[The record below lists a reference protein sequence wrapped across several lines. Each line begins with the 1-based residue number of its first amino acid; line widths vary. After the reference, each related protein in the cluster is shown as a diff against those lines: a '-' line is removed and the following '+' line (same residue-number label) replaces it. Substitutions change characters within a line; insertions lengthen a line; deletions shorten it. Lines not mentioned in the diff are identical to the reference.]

1 LDFPIPESQIEVP
14 QSQISNLKSQ
24 LPIPNYQT
32 MNFIES
38 VKMAGQTLLANK
50 TRSSLTM
57 IGMIVGN
64 ASVIAMIGVGE
75 GAQKFVG
82 GQVQALGTNV
92 LIVRPGVPNARR
104 NAIGNAPQTL
114 IVPDAKAIATQV
126 PSVQGVSA
134 ELNSSE
140 IVRYSN
146 KNVSSLIF
154 GTIPEFLTVRNFE
167 MAKGRFLTELD
178 VRQNNQ
184 VVVLGSELAEKLFD
198 NANPLG
204 EQVRVKNVSMKVIGV
219 FAPKGTSFG
228 TNYDNSAVVPIATMA
243 NRIVGRKSPYGLAV
257 TSIFISI
264 KDESQMDA
272 AQFQVENLLRLRHKI
287 TTEDDFTVRNQKDL
301 MARMGAIS
309 GALTI
314 MLTAVA
320 SISLLVGGIGI
331 MNIMLVSVS
340 ERTQE
345 IGLRKAIGASQNDIL
360 FQFMIEAVILSAAGG
375 IVGTCVGV
383 GGILLVG
390 NFTPLQAGVS
400 PVAIALAVSVSGAV
414 GLFFGVVP
422 ARQAAK
428 LDPIAALR
436 SA

>member
-1 LDFPIPESQIEVP
+1 
-14 QSQISNLKSQ
+14 
-24 LPIPNYQT
+24 

-75 GAQKFVG
+75 GAQKFVA
-82 GQVQALGTNV
+82 GQVQSLGTNV
-92 LIVRPGVPNARR
+92 LIVRAGVPNARR
-104 NAIGNAPQTL
+104 GGIGNAPQTL
-114 IVPDAKAIATQV
+114 VLPDAKAIAIQV

-140 IVRYSN
+140 IVRYSS

-154 GTIPEFLTVRNFE
+154 GTIPEFLEVRSFE

-178 VRQNNQ
+178 VKQNNQ
-184 VVVLGSELAEKLFD
+184 VAVLGSELAEKLFG
-198 NANPLG
+198 NTNPLG
-204 EQVRVKNVSMKVIGV
+204 EQVRIKNVSMKVIGV
-219 FAPKGTSFG
+219 LAPKGTSFG
-228 TNYDNSAVVPIATMA
+228 TNFDNSAAVPIATMA
-243 NRIVGRKSPYGLAV
+243 NRIIGRKSPYGLAV
-257 TSIFISI
+257 TSIYVSI

-309 GALTI
+309 GALSI

-345 IGLRKAIGASQNDIL
+345 IGLRKAIGASQQDIL
-360 FQFMIEAVILSAAGG
+360 FQFIVEAVILSAAGG
-375 IVGTCVGV
+375 LVGTCVGV
-383 GGILLVG
+383 SGILLVG
-390 NFTPLQAGVS
+390 NFTPLKAGIS
-400 PVAIALAVSVSGAV
+400 PIAIALAVSVSGGV
-414 GLFFGVVP
+414 GLFFGVIP

>member
-1 LDFPIPESQIEVP
+1 
-14 QSQISNLKSQ
+14 
-24 LPIPNYQT
+24 

-50 TRSSLTM
+50 IRSSLTM

-64 ASVIAMIGVGE
+64 ASVIAMIGIGE
-75 GAQKFVG
+75 GSQKFVAG
-82 GQVQALGTNV
+82 EVQALGTNI

-104 NAIGNAPQTL
+104 SSMGNAPQTL
-114 IVPDAKAIATQV
+114 IVEDAKAIATQV

-146 KNVSSLIF
+146 KNVSALIF
-154 GTIPEFLTVRNFE
+154 GTIPEFLEVRSFE
-167 MAKGRFLTELD
+167 IAKGRFLTELD
-178 VRQNNQ
+178 VKQSNQ
-184 VVVLGSELAEKLFD
+184 VVVLGSELAQKLFG
-198 NANPLG
+198 NTNPLG
-204 EQVRVKNVSMKVIGV
+204 QQVRIQNVSVKVIGV
-219 FAPKGTSFG
+219 LAPKGTSFG
-228 TNYDNSAVVPIATMA
+228 TNFDNSATVPITTMA

-287 TTEDDFTVRNQKDL
+287 TTEDDFSVRNQKDL

-309 GALTI
+309 GALTLL
-314 MLTAVA
+314 LTAVA

-345 IGLRKAIGASQNDIL
+345 IGLRKAIGASQQDIL
-360 FQFMIEAVILSAAGG
+360 FQFIIEAVILSAAGG

-390 NFTPLQAGVS
+390 NFTPLQAGIS

>member
-1 LDFPIPESQIEVP
+1 MPDAQF
-14 QSQISNLKSQ
+14 QISNSQ
-24 LPIPNYQT
+24 S

-38 VKMAGQTLLANK
+38 VKMAGQTLVANK
-50 TRSSLTM
+50 IRSSLTM

-64 ASVIAMIGVGE
+64 ASVIAMIGIGE
-75 GAQKFVG
+75 GAQKFVA
-82 GQVQALGTNV
+82 GQVQSLGTNV
-92 LIVRPGVPNARR
+92 LIVRPGLPNARR
-104 NAIGNAPQTL
+104 SSIANLPQTL
-114 IVPDAKAIATQV
+114 IVEDAKAIATQV

-146 KNVSSLIF
+146 KNVSALIF
-154 GTIPEFLTVRNFE
+154 GTIPDFLEVRSFE

-178 VRQNNQ
+178 VKQSNQ
-184 VVVLGSELAEKLFD
+184 VVVLGSELAQKLFG
-198 NANPLG
+198 NTNPLG
-204 EQVRVKNVSMKVIGV
+204 QQVRIQNVSVKVIGV
-219 FAPKGTSFG
+219 LAPKGTSFG
-228 TNYDNSAVVPIATMA
+228 TNFDNSAAVPIATMA

-264 KDESQMDA
+264 KDESKMDA

-345 IGLRKAIGASQNDIL
+345 IGLRKAIGASQQDIL
-360 FQFMIEAVILSAAGG
+360 FQFIVEAVILSAAGG

-390 NFTPLQAGVS
+390 NFTPLQAGIS

>member
-1 LDFPIPESQIEVP
+1 
-14 QSQISNLKSQ
+14 
-24 LPIPNYQT
+24 

-50 TRSSLTM
+50 IRSSLTM

-64 ASVIAMIGVGE
+64 ASVIAMIGIGE
-75 GAQKFVG
+75 GAQKFVEG
-82 GQVQALGTNV
+82 EVQALGTNV

-104 NAIGNAPQTL
+104 SSIGNAPQTL
-114 IVPDAKAIATQV
+114 IVEDAKAIATQV
-126 PSVQGVSA
+126 PSIQGVSA

-146 KNVSSLIF
+146 KNVSALIF
-154 GTIPEFLTVRNFE
+154 GTIPEFLEVRSFE
-167 MAKGRFLTELD
+167 MAKGQFLTELD
-178 VRQNNQ
+178 VKQSNQ
-184 VVVLGSELAEKLFD
+184 VVVLGSELAQKLFG
-198 NANPLG
+198 NTNPLG
-204 EQVRVKNVSMKVIGV
+204 EQVRIQNVSVKIIGV
-219 FAPKGTSFG
+219 LAPKGTSFG
-228 TNYDNSAVVPIATMA
+228 TNFDNSAAVPITTMA

-257 TSIFISI
+257 TSIFVSI

-287 TTEDDFTVRNQKDL
+287 TTEDDFSVRNQKDL

-309 GALTI
+309 GALTLL
-314 MLTAVA
+314 LTAVA

-331 MNIMLVSVS
+331 MNIMLASVS

-345 IGLRKAIGASQNDIL
+345 IGLRKAIGASQQDIL
-360 FQFMIEAVILSAAGG
+360 FQFIVEAVILSAAGG

-390 NFTPLQAGVS
+390 NFTPLQAGIS

>member
-1 LDFPIPESQIEVP
+1 
-14 QSQISNLKSQ
+14 
-24 LPIPNYQT
+24 

-50 TRSSLTM
+50 IRSSLTA

-64 ASVIAMIGVGE
+64 ASVIAMIGIGE
-75 GAQKFVG
+75 GAQKYVG
-82 GQVQALGTNV
+82 EQVQALGTNV
-92 LIVRPGVPNARR
+92 LIVRPGLPNARR
-104 NAIGNAPQTL
+104 NTITNAPQTL
-114 IVPDAKAIATQV
+114 VLEDARAIATQV

-140 IVRYSN
+140 IVRSDN
-146 KNVSSLIF
+146 KNVSALIF
-154 GTIPEFLTVRNFE
+154 GTIPEFLEVRSFD
-167 MAKGRFLTELD
+167 MAKGRFLTEIDLK
-178 VRQNNQ
+178 QNSQ
-184 VVVLGSELAEKLFD
+184 VAVLGSELAEKLFG
-198 NANPLG
+198 NTNPIG
-204 EQVRVKNVSMKVIGV
+204 QQVRIKNASMKVIGV
-219 FAPKGTSFG
+219 LAPKGTSFG
-228 TNYDNSAVVPIATMA
+228 TNFDNSAAVPISTMA
-243 NRIVGRKSPYGLAV
+243 NRVVGRKSPYGLAV
-257 TSIFISI
+257 TSIFVSI
-264 KDESQMDA
+264 ENESQMDA

-287 TTEDDFTVRNQKDL
+287 TGEDDFTVRNQKDL

-345 IGLRKAIGASQNDIL
+345 IGLRKAIGASQQDIL
-360 FQFMIEAVILSAAGG
+360 LQFIIEAVILSAAGG

-383 GGILLVG
+383 GGVLLVG
-390 NFTPLQAGVS
+390 NFTPLQAGIS
-400 PVAIALAVSVSGAV
+400 PVAIALAVSVSGGV
-414 GLFFGVVP
+414 GLCFGVIP

>member
-1 LDFPIPESQIEVP
+1 
-14 QSQISNLKSQ
+14 
-24 LPIPNYQT
+24 

-38 VKMAGQTLLANK
+38 VKMAGQTLVANK

-75 GAQKFVG
+75 GAQKYVA
-82 GQVQALGTNV
+82 GQVQSLGTNV

-104 NAIGNAPQTL
+104 NAISNAPQTL
-114 IVPDAKAIATQV
+114 IVEDAHAIASQV

-154 GTIPEFLTVRNFE
+154 GTIPEFLQVRNFE
-167 MAKGRFLTELD
+167 MAKGRFLTDID
-178 VRQNNQ
+178 VKENNQ
-184 VVVLGSELAEKLFD
+184 VVVLGSELAEKLFG
-198 NANPLG
+198 NTNPLDQ
-204 EQVRVKNVSMKVIGV
+204 QVRIKNVSMKIIGV
-219 FAPKGTSFG
+219 LAPKGTSFG

-257 TSIFISI
+257 TSIYISI
-264 KDESQMDA
+264 KDEAKMDA

-287 TTEDDFTVRNQKDL
+287 TIEDDFTVRNQKDL

-345 IGLRKAIGASQNDIL
+345 IGLRKAIGASQQDIL
-360 FQFMIEAVILSAAGG
+360 FQFIIEAVILSAAGG
-375 IVGTCVGV
+375 LVGTLVGV
-383 GGILLVG
+383 SGILLIA
-390 NFTPLQAGVS
+390 NFTPLQAGIS

-428 LDPIAALR
+428 LDAIAALR

>member
-1 LDFPIPESQIEVP
+1 MPNSQFPIPNSQ
-14 QSQISNLKSQ
+14 S
-24 LPIPNYQT
+24 

-50 TRSSLTM
+50 IRSSLTM

-64 ASVIAMIGVGE
+64 ASVIAMIGIGE
-75 GAQKFVG
+75 GAQKFVA
-82 GQVQALGTNV
+82 GQVQSLGTNV

-104 NAIGNAPQTL
+104 SSIGNAPQTL
-114 IVPDAKAIATQV
+114 IVEDAKAIATQV

-146 KNVSSLIF
+146 KNVSALIF
-154 GTIPEFLTVRNFE
+154 GTIPEFLEVRSFE

-178 VRQNNQ
+178 VKQSNQ
-184 VVVLGSELAEKLFD
+184 VVVLGSELAEKLFG
-198 NANPLG
+198 NTNPLDQ
-204 EQVRVKNVSMKVIGV
+204 QVRIQNVSLKVIGV
-219 FAPKGTSFG
+219 LAPKGTSFG
-228 TNYDNSAVVPIATMA
+228 TNYDNSAAVPIATMA

-257 TSIFISI
+257 TSMYISI
-264 KDESQMDA
+264 KDELQMDA

-287 TTEDDFTVRNQKDL
+287 TIEDDFTVRNQKDL

-309 GALTI
+309 GALTLL
-314 MLTAVA
+314 LTAVA

-345 IGLRKAIGASQNDIL
+345 IGLRKAIGASQQDIL
-360 FQFMIEAVILSAAGG
+360 FQFIVEAVILSAAGG

-390 NFTPLQAGVS
+390 NFTPLQAGIS

>member
-1 LDFPIPESQIEVP
+1 
-14 QSQISNLKSQ
+14 
-24 LPIPNYQT
+24 

-38 VKMAGQTLLANK
+38 FKMAGNTLLANK
-50 TRSSLTM
+50 IRSSLTA

-75 GAQKFVG
+75 GAQKYVG
-82 GQVQALGTNV
+82 EQVQALGTNI
-92 LIVRPGVPNARR
+92 LIVRPGLPNARR
-104 NAIGNAPQTL
+104 NTIANSPQTL
-114 IVPDAKAIATQV
+114 VLEDARAIASQV

-146 KNVSSLIF
+146 KNVSALIF
-154 GTIPEFLTVRNFE
+154 GTIPEFLAVRSFD
-167 MAKGRFLTELD
+167 MAKGRFLNELD
-178 VRQNNQ
+178 IKQNSQ
-184 VVVLGSELAEKLFD
+184 VVVLGSELAAKIFG
-198 NANPLG
+198 NTNPLG
-204 EQVRVKNVSMKVIGV
+204 EQVRIKNVSMKVIGV
-219 FAPKGTSFG
+219 LAPKGTSFG
-228 TNYDNSAVVPIATMA
+228 TNFDNSAAVPISTMA

-264 KDESQMDA
+264 QNESQMDA

-287 TTEDDFTVRNQKDL
+287 TGEDDFTVRNQKDL

-345 IGLRKAIGASQNDIL
+345 IGLRKAIGASQQDIL
-360 FQFMIEAVILSAAGG
+360 FQFIIEAVILSAAGG
-375 IVGTCVGV
+375 IVGTCFGV

-390 NFTPLQAGVS
+390 NFTPLQAGIS
-400 PVAIALAVSVSGAV
+400 PVAIALAVSVSGGV
-414 GLFFGVVP
+414 GLFFGVIP
-422 ARQAAK
+422 ARQASR

>member
-1 LDFPIPESQIEVP
+1 
-14 QSQISNLKSQ
+14 
-24 LPIPNYQT
+24 

-50 TRSSLTM
+50 IRSSLTM

-64 ASVIAMIGVGE
+64 ASVIAMIGIGE
-75 GAQKFVG
+75 GAQKFVEG
-82 GQVQALGTNV
+82 EVQALGTNV

-104 NAIGNAPQTL
+104 SSIGNAPQTL
-114 IVPDAKAIATQV
+114 IVEDAKAIATQV
-126 PSVQGVSA
+126 PSIQGVSA

-146 KNVSSLIF
+146 KNVSALIF
-154 GTIPEFLTVRNFE
+154 GTIPEFLEVRSFE
-167 MAKGRFLTELD
+167 MAKGQFLTELD
-178 VRQNNQ
+178 VKQSNQ
-184 VVVLGSELAEKLFD
+184 VVVLGSELAQKLFG
-198 NANPLG
+198 NTNPLG
-204 EQVRVKNVSMKVIGV
+204 EQVRIQNVSVKIIGV
-219 FAPKGTSFG
+219 LAPKGTSFG
-228 TNYDNSAVVPIATMA
+228 TNFDNSAAVPITTMA

-257 TSIFISI
+257 TSIFVSI

-287 TTEDDFTVRNQKDL
+287 TIEDDFSVRNQKDL

-309 GALTI
+309 GALTLL
-314 MLTAVA
+314 LTAVA

-345 IGLRKAIGASQNDIL
+345 IGLRKAIGASQQDIL
-360 FQFMIEAVILSAAGG
+360 FQFIVEAVILSAAGG

-390 NFTPLQAGVS
+390 NFTPLQAGIS

>member
-1 LDFPIPESQIEVP
+1 MPDAQFPISNSQ
-14 QSQISNLKSQ
+14 S
-24 LPIPNYQT
+24 

-38 VKMAGQTLLANK
+38 VKMAGQTLVANK
-50 TRSSLTM
+50 IRSSLTM

-64 ASVIAMIGVGE
+64 ASVIAMIGIGE
-75 GAQKFVG
+75 GAQKFVAG
-82 GQVQALGTNV
+82 EVQALGTNV
-92 LIVRPGVPNARR
+92 LIVMPGVPNARR
-104 NAIGNAPQTL
+104 SSIGNAPQTL
-114 IVPDAKAIATQV
+114 IVEDAKAIATQV

-146 KNVSSLIF
+146 KNVSALIF
-154 GTIPEFLTVRNFE
+154 GTIPEFLEVRSFE

-178 VRQNNQ
+178 VKQSNQ
-184 VVVLGSELAEKLFD
+184 VVVLGSELAQKLFG
-198 NANPLG
+198 NTNPLG
-204 EQVRVKNVSMKVIGV
+204 QQVRIQNVSVKVIGV
-219 FAPKGTSFG
+219 LAPKGTSFG
-228 TNYDNSAVVPIATMA
+228 TNFDNSAAVPITTMA

-257 TSIFISI
+257 TSIFVSI
-264 KDESQMDA
+264 KDESKMDA

-309 GALTI
+309 GALTLL
-314 MLTAVA
+314 LTAVA

-345 IGLRKAIGASQNDIL
+345 IGLRKAIGASQQDIL
-360 FQFMIEAVILSAAGG
+360 FQFIVEAVILSAAGG

-390 NFTPLQAGVS
+390 NFTPLQAGIS

>member
-1 LDFPIPESQIEVP
+1 MPNSQFPIPNSQ
-14 QSQISNLKSQ
+14 S
-24 LPIPNYQT
+24 

-50 TRSSLTM
+50 IRSSLTM

-64 ASVIAMIGVGE
+64 ASVIAMIGIGE
-75 GAQKFVG
+75 GTQKFVA
-82 GQVQALGTNV
+82 GQVQALGTNI
-92 LIVRPGVPNARR
+92 LTVRPGVPNARR
-104 NAIGNAPQTL
+104 SSMGNAPQTL
-114 IVPDAKAIATQV
+114 ILEDAKAIATQV

-146 KNVSSLIF
+146 KNVSALIF
-154 GTIPEFLTVRNFE
+154 GTIPEFLEVRSFE

-178 VRQNNQ
+178 VKQSNQ
-184 VVVLGSELAEKLFD
+184 VVVLGSELAQKLFG
-198 NANPLG
+198 NTNPLG
-204 EQVRVKNVSMKVIGV
+204 EQVRIQNVSVKVIGV
-219 FAPKGTSFG
+219 LAPKGTSFG
-228 TNYDNSAVVPIATMA
+228 TNFDNSAAVPIATMA

-257 TSIFISI
+257 TSIFVSI

-309 GALTI
+309 GALTLL
-314 MLTAVA
+314 LTAVA

-345 IGLRKAIGASQNDIL
+345 IGLRKAIGASQQDIL
-360 FQFMIEAVILSAAGG
+360 FQFIIEAVILSAAGG

-390 NFTPLQAGVS
+390 NFTPLQAGIS

-422 ARQAAK
+422 ARQAAR

>member
-1 LDFPIPESQIEVP
+1 MPNSQFPIPNSQ
-14 QSQISNLKSQ
+14 S
-24 LPIPNYQT
+24 

-50 TRSSLTM
+50 IRSSLTM

-64 ASVIAMIGVGE
+64 ASVIAMIGIGE
-75 GAQKFVG
+75 GTQKFVA
-82 GQVQALGTNV
+82 GQVQALGTNI
-92 LIVRPGVPNARR
+92 LTVRPGVPNARR
-104 NAIGNAPQTL
+104 SSMGNAPQTL
-114 IVPDAKAIATQV
+114 ILEDAKAIATQV

-146 KNVSSLIF
+146 KNVSALIF
-154 GTIPEFLTVRNFE
+154 GTIPEFLEVRNFE

-178 VRQNNQ
+178 VKQSNQ
-184 VVVLGSELAEKLFD
+184 VVVLGSELAEKLFG
-198 NANPLG
+198 NTNPLG
-204 EQVRVKNVSMKVIGV
+204 EQVRIQNVSVKVIGV
-219 FAPKGTSFG
+219 LAPKGTSFG
-228 TNYDNSAVVPIATMA
+228 TNFDNSAAVPIATMA

-264 KDESQMDA
+264 KDQSQMDA

-309 GALTI
+309 GALTL

-345 IGLRKAIGASQNDIL
+345 IGLRKAIGASQQDIL
-360 FQFMIEAVILSAAGG
+360 FQFIIEAVILSAAGG

-390 NFTPLQAGVS
+390 NFTPLQAGIS

>member
-1 LDFPIPESQIEVP
+1 
-14 QSQISNLKSQ
+14 
-24 LPIPNYQT
+24 

-75 GAQKFVG
+75 GAQKYVA
-82 GQVQALGTNV
+82 GQVQSLGTNV

-104 NAIGNAPQTL
+104 NAISNAPQTL
-114 IVPDAKAIATQV
+114 IVEDAHAIASQV

-154 GTIPEFLTVRNFE
+154 GTIPEFLQVRSFE
-167 MAKGRFLTELD
+167 MAKGRFLTDID
-178 VRQNNQ
+178 VKENNQ
-184 VVVLGSELAEKLFD
+184 VVILGSELAEKLFG
-198 NANPLG
+198 NTNPLDQ
-204 EQVRVKNVSMKVIGV
+204 QVRIKNVSMKIIGV
-219 FAPKGTSFG
+219 LAPKGTSFG

-257 TSIFISI
+257 TSIYISI
-264 KDESQMDA
+264 KDEAKMDA
-272 AQFQVENLLRLRHKI
+272 AQFQVENLLRLRHK
-287 TTEDDFTVRNQKDL
+287 TTIEDDFTVRNQKDL

-345 IGLRKAIGASQNDIL
+345 IGLRKAIGASQQDIL
-360 FQFMIEAVILSAAGG
+360 FQFIIEAVILSAAGG
-375 IVGTCVGV
+375 LVGTFVGV
-383 GGILLVG
+383 SGILLIG
-390 NFTPLQAGVS
+390 NFTPLQAGIS

-428 LDPIAALR
+428 LDAIAALR

>member
-1 LDFPIPESQIEVP
+1 
-14 QSQISNLKSQ
+14 
-24 LPIPNYQT
+24 

-38 VKMAGQTLLANK
+38 LKMAGQTLLANK

-75 GAQKFVG
+75 GAQKYVA
-82 GQVQALGTNV
+82 GQVQSLGTNV

-104 NAIGNAPQTL
+104 SAISNAPQTL
-114 IVPDAKAIATQV
+114 IVEDANAIATQV

-154 GTIPEFLTVRNFE
+154 GTIPEFLQVRNFE
-167 MAKGRFLTELD
+167 MAKGRFLTDID
-178 VRQNNQ
+178 VKENNQ
-184 VVVLGSELAEKLFD
+184 VVVLGSELAEKLFG
-198 NANPLG
+198 NTNPLDQ
-204 EQVRVKNVSMKVIGV
+204 QVRIKNVSMKIIGV
-219 FAPKGTSFG
+219 LAPKGTSFG

-257 TSIFISI
+257 TSIYISI
-264 KDESQMDA
+264 KDEAKMDA

-287 TTEDDFTVRNQKDL
+287 TIEDDFTVRNQKDL

-345 IGLRKAIGASQNDIL
+345 IGLRKAIGASQQDIL
-360 FQFMIEAVILSAAGG
+360 FQFIIEAVILSAAGG
-375 IVGTCVGV
+375 LVGTCVGV
-383 GGILLVG
+383 SGILLIA
-390 NFTPLQAGVS
+390 NFTPLQAGIS
-400 PVAIALAVSVSGAV
+400 PVAIALAVSVSGTV

-428 LDPIAALR
+428 LDAIAALR

>member
-1 LDFPIPESQIEVP
+1 MPNSQFPIPNSQ
-14 QSQISNLKSQ
+14 S
-24 LPIPNYQT
+24 

-50 TRSSLTM
+50 IRSSLTM

-64 ASVIAMIGVGE
+64 ASVIAMIGIGE
-75 GAQKFVG
+75 GTQKFVA
-82 GQVQALGTNV
+82 GQVQALGTNI
-92 LIVRPGVPNARR
+92 LTVRPGVPNARR
-104 NAIGNAPQTL
+104 SSMGNAPQTL
-114 IVPDAKAIATQV
+114 ILEDAKAIATQV

-146 KNVSSLIF
+146 KNVSALIF
-154 GTIPEFLTVRNFE
+154 GTIPEFLEVRNFE

-178 VRQNNQ
+178 VKQSNQ
-184 VVVLGSELAEKLFD
+184 VVVLGSELAEKLFG
-198 NANPLG
+198 NTNPLG
-204 EQVRVKNVSMKVIGV
+204 EQVRIQNVSVKVIGV
-219 FAPKGTSFG
+219 LAPKGTSFG
-228 TNYDNSAVVPIATMA
+228 TNFDNSAAVPIATMA

-264 KDESQMDA
+264 KDQSQMDA

-309 GALTI
+309 GALTLL
-314 MLTAVA
+314 LTAVA

-345 IGLRKAIGASQNDIL
+345 IGLRKAIGASQQDIL
-360 FQFMIEAVILSAAGG
+360 FQFIVEAVILSAAGG

-390 NFTPLQAGVS
+390 NFTPLQAGIS

>member
-14 QSQISNLKSQ
+14 QSQISNLKSK

-114 IVPDAKAIATQV
+114 ILPDAKAIATQV

-167 MAKGRFLTELD
+167 MARGRFLTELD
-178 VRQNNQ
+178 VKKNNQ
-184 VVVLGSELAEKLFD
+184 VVVLGSELAEKLFA
-198 NANPLG
+198 NTNPLG
-204 EQVRVKNVSMKVIGV
+204 EQVRIKNVSMKVIGV

-257 TSIFISI
+257 TSLFISI
-264 KDESQMDA
+264 QDESKMDA

-301 MARMGAIS
+301 MATMGSIS

-345 IGLRKAIGASQNDIL
+345 IGLRKAIGASQHDIL

-390 NFTPLQAGVS
+390 NFTPLQAGIS
-400 PVAIALAVSVSGAV
+400 PVAIALAVSVSGGV
-414 GLFFGVVP
+414 GLFFGVIP

>member
-1 LDFPIPESQIEVP
+1 
-14 QSQISNLKSQ
+14 
-24 LPIPNYQT
+24 

-50 TRSSLTM
+50 IRSSLTM

-64 ASVIAMIGVGE
+64 ASVIAMIGIGE
-75 GAQKFVG
+75 GAQKFVA
-82 GQVQALGTNV
+82 GQVQSLGTNV
-92 LIVRPGVPNARR
+92 LIVRPGLPNARR
-104 NAIGNAPQTL
+104 SSIANLPQTL
-114 IVPDAKAIATQV
+114 IIEDAKAIATQV
-126 PSVQGVSA
+126 PSIQGVSA

-146 KNVSSLIF
+146 KNVSALIF
-154 GTIPEFLTVRNFE
+154 GTIPDFLEVRSFE

-178 VRQNNQ
+178 VKQSNQ
-184 VVVLGSELAEKLFD
+184 VVVLGSELAQKLFG
-198 NANPLG
+198 NTNPLG
-204 EQVRVKNVSMKVIGV
+204 QQVRIQNVSVKVIGV
-219 FAPKGTSFG
+219 LAPKGTSFG
-228 TNYDNSAVVPIATMA
+228 TNFDNSAAVPIATMA

-345 IGLRKAIGASQNDIL
+345 IGLRKAIGASQQDIL
-360 FQFMIEAVILSAAGG
+360 FQFIVEAVILSAAGG

-383 GGILLVG
+383 GGILLIG
-390 NFTPLQAGVS
+390 NFTPLQAGIS

>member
-1 LDFPIPESQIEVP
+1 MPDAQFPISNSQ
-14 QSQISNLKSQ
+14 S
-24 LPIPNYQT
+24 

-38 VKMAGQTLLANK
+38 VKMAGQTLVANK
-50 TRSSLTM
+50 IRSSLTM

-64 ASVIAMIGVGE
+64 ASVIAMIGIGE
-75 GAQKFVG
+75 GAQKFVAG
-82 GQVQALGTNV
+82 EVQALGTNV
-92 LIVRPGVPNARR
+92 LIVMPGVPKARR
-104 NAIGNAPQTL
+104 SSIANAPQTL
-114 IVPDAKAIATQV
+114 IVEDAKAIATQV

-140 IVRYSN
+140 VVRYSN
-146 KNVSSLIF
+146 KNVSALIF
-154 GTIPEFLTVRNFE
+154 GTIPEFLEVRSFE

-178 VRQNNQ
+178 VKQSNQ
-184 VVVLGSELAEKLFD
+184 VVVLGSELAQKLFG
-198 NANPLG
+198 NTNPLG
-204 EQVRVKNVSMKVIGV
+204 QQVRIQNVSVKVIGV
-219 FAPKGTSFG
+219 LAPKGTSFG
-228 TNYDNSAVVPIATMA
+228 TNFDNSAAVPIATMA

-257 TSIFISI
+257 TSIFVSI
-264 KDESQMDA
+264 KDESKMDA

-309 GALTI
+309 GALTLL
-314 MLTAVA
+314 LTAVA

-345 IGLRKAIGASQNDIL
+345 IGLRKAIGASQQDIL
-360 FQFMIEAVILSAAGG
+360 FQFIVEAVILSAAGG
-375 IVGTCVGV
+375 LVGTCVGV

-390 NFTPLQAGVS
+390 NFTPLQAGIS

>member
-1 LDFPIPESQIEVP
+1 
-14 QSQISNLKSQ
+14 
-24 LPIPNYQT
+24 

-50 TRSSLTM
+50 IRSSLTA

-64 ASVIAMIGVGE
+64 ASVIATIGIGE
-75 GAQKFVG
+75 GAQQYVG
-82 GQVQALGTNV
+82 EQVQALGTNV
-92 LIVRPGVPNARR
+92 LIVRPGLPNARR
-104 NAIGNAPQTL
+104 NTITNAPQTL
-114 IVPDAKAIATQV
+114 VLEDARAIATQV

-140 IVRYSN
+140 IVRSNN
-146 KNVSSLIF
+146 KNVSALIF
-154 GTIPEFLTVRNFE
+154 GTIPEFLEVRSFD

-178 VRQNNQ
+178 LKQNSQ
-184 VVVLGSELAEKLFD
+184 VAVLGSELAEKLFG
-198 NANPLG
+198 NTNPIG
-204 EQVRVKNVSMKVIGV
+204 QQVRIKNASMKVIGV
-219 FAPKGTSFG
+219 LAPKGTSFG
-228 TNYDNSAVVPIATMA
+228 TNFDNSAAVPISTMA
-243 NRIVGRKSPYGLAV
+243 NRVVGRKSPYGLAV
-257 TSIFISI
+257 TSIFVSI
-264 KDESQMDA
+264 KSESQMDA

-287 TTEDDFTVRNQKDL
+287 TGEDDFTVRNQKDL
-301 MARMGAIS
+301 MARMDAIS
-309 GALTI
+309 GALTL

-345 IGLRKAIGASQNDIL
+345 IGLRKAIGASQQDIL
-360 FQFMIEAVILSAAGG
+360 LQFIIEAVILSAAGG

-383 GGILLVG
+383 GGVLLVG
-390 NFTPLQAGVS
+390 NFTPLQAGIS
-400 PVAIALAVSVSGAV
+400 PVAIALAVSISGGV
-414 GLFFGVVP
+414 GLCFGVIP

>member
-1 LDFPIPESQIEVP
+1 MPDAQFPISNSQ
-14 QSQISNLKSQ
+14 S
-24 LPIPNYQT
+24 

-38 VKMAGQTLLANK
+38 VKMAGQTLVANK
-50 TRSSLTM
+50 IRSSLTM

-64 ASVIAMIGVGE
+64 ASVIAMIGIGE
-75 GAQKFVG
+75 GAQKFVAG
-82 GQVQALGTNV
+82 EVQALGTNV
-92 LIVRPGVPNARR
+92 LIVMPGVPKARR
-104 NAIGNAPQTL
+104 SSIANAPQTL
-114 IVPDAKAIATQV
+114 IVEDAKAIATQV

-140 IVRYSN
+140 VVRYSN
-146 KNVSSLIF
+146 KNVSALIF
-154 GTIPEFLTVRNFE
+154 GTIPEFLEVRSFE

-178 VRQNNQ
+178 VKQSNQ
-184 VVVLGSELAEKLFD
+184 VVVLGSELAQKLFG
-198 NANPLG
+198 NTNPLG
-204 EQVRVKNVSMKVIGV
+204 QQVRIQNVSVKVIGV
-219 FAPKGTSFG
+219 LAPKGTSFG
-228 TNYDNSAVVPIATMA
+228 TNFDNSAAVPIATMA

-257 TSIFISI
+257 TSIFVSI
-264 KDESQMDA
+264 KDESKMDA

-309 GALTI
+309 GALT
-314 MLTAVA
+314 LLLAAVA

-345 IGLRKAIGASQNDIL
+345 IGLRKAIGASQQDIL
-360 FQFMIEAVILSAAGG
+360 FQFIVEAVILSAAGG
-375 IVGTCVGV
+375 LVGTCVGV

-390 NFTPLQAGVS
+390 NFTPLQAGIS

>member
-1 LDFPIPESQIEVP
+1 
-14 QSQISNLKSQ
+14 
-24 LPIPNYQT
+24 

-38 VKMAGQTLLANK
+38 IKMAGQTLLANK

-82 GQVQALGTNV
+82 GQVKALGTNV
-92 LIVRPGVPNARR
+92 LIVRPGVPNATRSSL
-104 NAIGNAPQTL
+104 GNAPQTL

-140 IVRYSN
+140 IVRYTN

-154 GTIPEFLTVRNFE
+154 GTIPEFITVRNFE

-178 VRQNNQ
+178 VNQNNQ
-184 VVVLGSELAEKLFD
+184 VVVLGSELAENLFG
-198 NANPLG
+198 NTNPLG

-257 TSIFISI
+257 TSIYVSI
-264 KDESQMDA
+264 TDESKLPPKMT
-272 AQFQVENLLRLRHKI
+272 LR
-287 TTEDDFTVRNQKDL
+287 
-301 MARMGAIS
+301 
-309 GALTI
+309 
-314 MLTAVA
+314 
-320 SISLLVGGIGI
+320 
-331 MNIMLVSVS
+331 
-340 ERTQE
+340 
-345 IGLRKAIGASQNDIL
+345 
-360 FQFMIEAVILSAAGG
+360 
-375 IVGTCVGV
+375 
-383 GGILLVG
+383 
-390 NFTPLQAGVS
+390 
-400 PVAIALAVSVSGAV
+400 
-414 GLFFGVVP
+414 
-422 ARQAAK
+422 
-428 LDPIAALR
+428 
-436 SA
+436 

>member
-1 LDFPIPESQIEVP
+1 
-14 QSQISNLKSQ
+14 
-24 LPIPNYQT
+24 

-50 TRSSLTM
+50 IRSSLTM

-64 ASVIAMIGVGE
+64 ASVIAMIGIGE
-75 GAQKFVG
+75 GTQKFVA
-82 GQVQALGTNV
+82 GQVQALGTNI
-92 LIVRPGVPNARR
+92 LIVRPGVPNVRR
-104 NAIGNAPQTL
+104 NSLANAPQTL
-114 IVPDAKAIATQV
+114 IVEDAKAIATQV

-146 KNVSSLIF
+146 KNVSALIF
-154 GTIPEFLTVRNFE
+154 GTIPEFLEVRSFE

-178 VRQNNQ
+178 VKQSNQ
-184 VVVLGSELAEKLFD
+184 VVVLGSELAQKLFG
-198 NANPLG
+198 NTNPLDQ
-204 EQVRVKNVSMKVIGV
+204 QVRIQNVSVKVIGV
-219 FAPKGTSFG
+219 LAPKGTSFG
-228 TNYDNSAVVPIATMA
+228 TNFDNSAAVPIATMA

-287 TTEDDFTVRNQKDL
+287 TIEDDFTVRNQKDL

-309 GALTI
+309 GALTLL
-314 MLTAVA
+314 LTAVA

-345 IGLRKAIGASQNDIL
+345 IGLRKAIGASQQDIL
-360 FQFMIEAVILSAAGG
+360 FQFIVEAVILSAAGG

-390 NFTPLQAGVS
+390 NFTPLQAGIS

>member
-1 LDFPIPESQIEVP
+1 
-14 QSQISNLKSQ
+14 
-24 LPIPNYQT
+24 

-38 VKMAGQTLLANK
+38 VKMAGQTLVANK

-75 GAQKFVG
+75 GAQKFVS
-82 GQVQALGTNV
+82 GQVQSLGTNV

-114 IVPDAKAIATQV
+114 IIEDAKAIATQV

-140 IVRYSN
+140 LVRYGN
-146 KNVSSLIF
+146 KNVSALIF
-154 GTIPEFLTVRNFE
+154 GTIPEFLTVRSFE

-178 VRQNNQ
+178 VKQNSQ
-184 VVVLGSELAEKLFD
+184 VAVLGSELAEKLFG

-204 EQVRVKNVSMKVIGV
+204 EQVRIKNVSMKVIGV
-219 FAPKGTSFG
+219 LAPKGTSFG
-228 TNYDNSAVVPIATMA
+228 TNFDNSAAVPIATMA
-243 NRIVGRKSPYGLAV
+243 NRVIGRKSPYGLAV

-264 KDESQMDA
+264 KDELQMDA

-301 MARMGAIS
+301 MSRLGAIS
-309 GALTI
+309 GSLSI
-314 MLTAVA
+314 LLTATA

-345 IGLRKAIGASQNDIL
+345 IGLRKAIGASQQDIL
-360 FQFMIEAVILSAAGG
+360 FQFIVEAVILSAAGG

-383 GGILLVG
+383 GGVLLIG
-390 NFTPLQAGVS
+390 SFTPLQAGIS

-414 GLFFGVVP
+414 GLCFGVVP

>member
-1 LDFPIPESQIEVP
+1 MPNARCPMPDSSLPC
-14 QSQISNLKSQ
+14 
-24 LPIPNYQT
+24 PIPNSPI

-38 VKMAGQTLLANK
+38 VKMAGQTLVANK

-64 ASVIAMIGVGE
+64 ASVIAMIGIGE
-75 GAQKFVG
+75 GAQKFVA
-82 GQVQALGTNV
+82 GQVQSLGTNV
-92 LIVRPGVPNARR
+92 LIVRAGVPNARR
-104 NAIGNAPQTL
+104 GGLGNAPQTL
-114 IVPDAKAIATQV
+114 IIEDAKAIATQV

-140 IVRYSN
+140 IVRYSS
-146 KNVSSLIF
+146 KNVSALIF
-154 GTIPEFLTVRNFE
+154 GTIPEFLEVRSFE
-167 MAKGRFLTELD
+167 MAKGRFLTEMD
-178 VRQNNQ
+178 IKQNSQ
-184 VVVLGSELAEKLFD
+184 VAVLGSELAEKLFG
-198 NANPLG
+198 NTNPLG
-204 EQVRVKNVSMKVIGV
+204 EQVRIKNVSMKVVGV
-219 FAPKGTSFG
+219 LAPKGTSFG
-228 TNYDNSAVVPIATMA
+228 TNFDNSAAVPIATMA

-264 KDESQMDA
+264 KDELQMDA

-345 IGLRKAIGASQNDIL
+345 IGLRKAIGASQQDIL
-360 FQFMIEAVILSAAGG
+360 FQFIVEAVILSAAGG

-390 NFTPLQAGVS
+390 NFTPLQAGIS

>member
-1 LDFPIPESQIEVP
+1 
-14 QSQISNLKSQ
+14 
-24 LPIPNYQT
+24 

-38 VKMAGQTLLANK
+38 LKMAGQTLLANK

-75 GAQKFVG
+75 GAQKYVA
-82 GQVQALGTNV
+82 GQVQSLGTNV

-104 NAIGNAPQTL
+104 SAISNAPQTL
-114 IVPDAKAIATQV
+114 IVEDANAIATQV

-154 GTIPEFLTVRNFE
+154 GTIPEFLQVRNFE
-167 MAKGRFLTELD
+167 MAKGRFLTDID
-178 VRQNNQ
+178 VKENNQ
-184 VVVLGSELAEKLFD
+184 VVVLGSELAEKLFG
-198 NANPLG
+198 NTNPLDQ
-204 EQVRVKNVSMKVIGV
+204 QVRIKNVSMKIIGV
-219 FAPKGTSFG
+219 LAPKGTSFG

-257 TSIFISI
+257 TSIYISI
-264 KDESQMDA
+264 KDESKMDA

-287 TTEDDFTVRNQKDL
+287 TIEDDFTVRNQKDL

-345 IGLRKAIGASQNDIL
+345 IGLRKAIGASQQDIL
-360 FQFMIEAVILSAAGG
+360 FQFIIEAVILSAAGG
-375 IVGTCVGV
+375 LVGTFVGIS
-383 GGILLVG
+383 GILLIA
-390 NFTPLQAGVS
+390 NFTPLQAGIS
-400 PVAIALAVSVSGAV
+400 PVAIALAVSVSGTV

-428 LDPIAALR
+428 LDAIAALR

>member
-1 LDFPIPESQIEVP
+1 
-14 QSQISNLKSQ
+14 
-24 LPIPNYQT
+24 

-38 VKMAGQTLLANK
+38 VKMAGQTLVANK

-64 ASVIAMIGVGE
+64 ASVIAMIGIGE
-75 GAQKFVG
+75 GAQKFVA
-82 GQVQALGTNV
+82 GQVQSLGTNV
-92 LIVRPGVPNARR
+92 LIVRAGVPNARR
-104 NAIGNAPQTL
+104 GGLGNAPQTL
-114 IVPDAKAIATQV
+114 IIEDAKAIATQV

-140 IVRYSN
+140 IVRYSS
-146 KNVSSLIF
+146 KNVSALIF
-154 GTIPEFLTVRNFE
+154 GTIPEFLEVRSFE
-167 MAKGRFLTELD
+167 MAKGRFLTEMD
-178 VRQNNQ
+178 IKQNSQ
-184 VVVLGSELAEKLFD
+184 VAVLGSELAEKLFG
-198 NANPLG
+198 NTNPLG
-204 EQVRVKNVSMKVIGV
+204 EQVRIKNVSMKVVGV
-219 FAPKGTSFG
+219 LAPKGTSFG
-228 TNYDNSAVVPIATMA
+228 TNFDNSAAVPIATMA

-264 KDESQMDA
+264 KDELQMDA

-345 IGLRKAIGASQNDIL
+345 IGLRKAIGASQQDIL
-360 FQFMIEAVILSAAGG
+360 FQFIVEAVILSAAGG
-375 IVGTCVGV
+375 IVGTGVGV
-383 GGILLVG
+383 SGILLIG
-390 NFTPLQAGVS
+390 SFTPLQAGIS
-400 PVAIALAVSVSGAV
+400 PIAIALAVSVSGAV
-414 GLFFGVVP
+414 GLCFGVIP

>member
-1 LDFPIPESQIEVP
+1 
-14 QSQISNLKSQ
+14 
-24 LPIPNYQT
+24 

-64 ASVIAMIGVGE
+64 ASVIAMIGIGE
-75 GAQKFVG
+75 GAQKFVA
-82 GQVQALGTNV
+82 GQVQSLGTNV

-104 NAIGNAPQTL
+104 STISSAPQTL
-114 IVPDAKAIATQV
+114 VLPDAKAIATQV

-154 GTIPEFLTVRNFE
+154 GTIPEFLTVRSFE

-178 VRQNNQ
+178 VKQSNQ
-184 VVVLGSELAEKLFD
+184 VVVLGSELAEKLFG
-198 NANPLG
+198 NTNPLG
-204 EQVRVKNVSMKVIGV
+204 EQVRIQNVSLKVIGV
-219 FAPKGTSFG
+219 LAPKGTSFG
-228 TNYDNSAVVPIATMA
+228 TNYDNSAAVPIATMA

-264 KDESQMDA
+264 KDELQMDA

-309 GALTI
+309 GALTL

-345 IGLRKAIGASQNDIL
+345 IGLRKAIGASQQDIL
-360 FQFMIEAVILSAAGG
+360 FQFIVEAVILSAAGG
-375 IVGTCVGV
+375 IVGTCVGI
-383 GGILLVG
+383 GGILLVS
-390 NFTPLQAGVS
+390 NFTPLQAGIS

>member
-1 LDFPIPESQIEVP
+1 
-14 QSQISNLKSQ
+14 
-24 LPIPNYQT
+24 

-50 TRSSLTM
+50 IRSSLTM

-64 ASVIAMIGVGE
+64 ASVIAMIGIGE
-75 GAQKFVG
+75 GAQKFVEG
-82 GQVQALGTNV
+82 EVQALGTNV

-104 NAIGNAPQTL
+104 SSIGNAPQTL
-114 IVPDAKAIATQV
+114 IVEDAKAIATQV
-126 PSVQGVSA
+126 PSIQGVSA

-146 KNVSSLIF
+146 KNVSALIF
-154 GTIPEFLTVRNFE
+154 GTIPEFLEVRSFE
-167 MAKGRFLTELD
+167 MAKGQFLTELD
-178 VRQNNQ
+178 VKQSNQ
-184 VVVLGSELAEKLFD
+184 VVVLGSELAQKLFG
-198 NANPLG
+198 NTNPLG
-204 EQVRVKNVSMKVIGV
+204 EQVRIQNVSVKIIGV
-219 FAPKGTSFG
+219 LAPKGTSFG
-228 TNYDNSAVVPIATMA
+228 TNFDNSAAVPITTMA

-257 TSIFISI
+257 TSIFVSI

-287 TTEDDFTVRNQKDL
+287 TTEDDFSVRNQKDL

-309 GALTI
+309 GALTLL
-314 MLTAVA
+314 LTAVA

-345 IGLRKAIGASQNDIL
+345 IGLRKAIGASQQDIL
-360 FQFMIEAVILSAAGG
+360 FQFIVEAVILSAAGG

-390 NFTPLQAGVS
+390 NFTPLQAGIS

>member
-1 LDFPIPESQIEVP
+1 
-14 QSQISNLKSQ
+14 
-24 LPIPNYQT
+24 
-32 MNFIES
+32 
-38 VKMAGQTLLANK
+38 
-50 TRSSLTM
+50 
-57 IGMIVGN
+57 MIVGN
-64 ASVIAMIGVGE
+64 ASVIAMIGIGE
-75 GAQKFVG
+75 GAQKFVA
-82 GQVQALGTNV
+82 GQVQALGTNI
-92 LIVRPGVPNARR
+92 LTVRPGVPNARR
-104 NAIGNAPQTL
+104 NSMGNAPQTL
-114 IVPDAKAIATQV
+114 IVEDAKAIATQV

-146 KNVSSLIF
+146 KNVSALIF
-154 GTIPEFLTVRNFE
+154 GTIPEFLEVRSFE

-178 VRQNNQ
+178 VKQSNQ
-184 VVVLGSELAEKLFD
+184 VVVLGSELAQKLFG
-198 NANPLG
+198 NTNPLG
-204 EQVRVKNVSMKVIGV
+204 QQVRIQNVSVKVIGV
-219 FAPKGTSFG
+219 LAPKGTSFG
-228 TNYDNSAVVPIATMA
+228 TNFDNSAAVPIATMA

-309 GALTI
+309 GALTLL
-314 MLTAVA
+314 LTAVA

-345 IGLRKAIGASQNDIL
+345 IGLRKAIGASQQDIL
-360 FQFMIEAVILSAAGG
+360 FQFIIEAVILSAAGG

-390 NFTPLQAGVS
+390 NFTPLQAGIS

>member
-1 LDFPIPESQIEVP
+1 
-14 QSQISNLKSQ
+14 
-24 LPIPNYQT
+24 
-32 MNFIES
+32 
-38 VKMAGQTLLANK
+38 
-50 TRSSLTM
+50 
-57 IGMIVGN
+57 MIVGN
-64 ASVIAMIGVGE
+64 ASVIAMIGIGE
-75 GAQKFVG
+75 GAQKFVAG
-82 GQVQALGTNV
+82 EVQALGTNV
-92 LIVRPGVPNARR
+92 LIVMPGVPKARR
-104 NAIGNAPQTL
+104 SSIANAPQTL
-114 IVPDAKAIATQV
+114 IVEDAKAIATQV

-146 KNVSSLIF
+146 KNVSALIF
-154 GTIPEFLTVRNFE
+154 GTIPEFLEVRSFE

-178 VRQNNQ
+178 VKQSNQ
-184 VVVLGSELAEKLFD
+184 VVVLGSELAEKLFG
-198 NANPLG
+198 NTNPLG
-204 EQVRVKNVSMKVIGV
+204 QQVRIQNVSVKVIGV
-219 FAPKGTSFG
+219 LAPKGTSFG
-228 TNYDNSAVVPIATMA
+228 TNFDNSAAVPIATMA

-257 TSIFISI
+257 TSIFVSI
-264 KDESQMDA
+264 KDESKMDA

-309 GALTI
+309 GALTLL
-314 MLTAVA
+314 LTAVA

-345 IGLRKAIGASQNDIL
+345 IGLRKAIGASQQDIL
-360 FQFMIEAVILSAAGG
+360 FQFIVEAVILSAAGG

-390 NFTPLQAGVS
+390 NFTPLQAGIS

>member
-1 LDFPIPESQIEVP
+1 
-14 QSQISNLKSQ
+14 
-24 LPIPNYQT
+24 

-50 TRSSLTM
+50 NRSILTT

-64 ASVIAMIGVGE
+64 ASVIAMIGIGE
-75 GAQKFVG
+75 GAQKYVG
-82 GQVQALGTNV
+82 EQVQALGTNV
-92 LIVRPGVPNARR
+92 LIVRPGLPNARR
-104 NAIGNAPQTL
+104 NTITNTPQTL
-114 IVPDAKAIATQV
+114 VLEDARAIATQV
-126 PSVQGVSA
+126 PSVRGVSA

-140 IVRYSN
+140 IVRSDN
-146 KNVSSLIF
+146 KNVSALIF
-154 GTIPEFLTVRNFE
+154 GTIPEFLEVRSFD

-178 VRQNNQ
+178 LKQNSQ
-184 VVVLGSELAEKLFD
+184 VAVLGSELAEKLFG
-198 NANPLG
+198 NTNPIG
-204 EQVRVKNVSMKVIGV
+204 QQVRIKNASMKVIGV
-219 FAPKGTSFG
+219 LAPKGTSFG
-228 TNYDNSAVVPIATMA
+228 TNFDNSAAVPISTMA
-243 NRIVGRKSPYGLAV
+243 NRVVGRKSPYGLAV
-257 TSIFISI
+257 TSIFVSI
-264 KDESQMDA
+264 ENELQMDA

-287 TTEDDFTVRNQKDL
+287 TGEDDFTVRNQKDL

-345 IGLRKAIGASQNDIL
+345 IGLRKAIGASQQDIL
-360 FQFMIEAVILSAAGG
+360 FQFIIEAVILSAAGG

-400 PVAIALAVSVSGAV
+400 PIAIALAVGVSGGV
-414 GLFFGVVP
+414 GLFFGVIP